1 MGLTVGVDV
10 GGTKVA
16 AGVVDDDGVILAQL
30 REPTPKTD
38 TSAIAEVIAGMV
50 DQLRADHPVEAV
62 GVGAAGFIDAARTTV
77 LFAPNLAWRDEP
89 LADRVTKLI
98 DLPVVVENDGNCHAW
113 AEWRFGAARGAHAAV
128 AVVVGTGIGGGMVVD
143 GRLYRGGFGIAGEFG
158 HVRIVPDGLPCG
170 CGRRGCFE
178 QYASGNALV
187 RCARQRAA
195 DQPADASRLLDAVHG
210 DVTRITGPAVT
221 EAARDGDPVAL
232 CCFAEVGRWLG
243 EGLADLA
250 AVLDPDCF
258 VIGGGVADAGDILLE
273 PVRSAFDAALTGSA
287 YRPHPAIRL
296 AALGSAAGLVGAADL
311 ARRR

>member
-62 GVGAAGFIDAARTTV
+62 GVGAAGFIDATRTTV

-113 AEWRFGAARGAHAAV
+113 AEWRFGAARGARAAV
-128 AVVVGTGIGGGMVVD
+128 AVVVGTGIGGGWSST
-143 GRLYRGGFGIAGEFG
+143 GGCIAAASA
-158 HVRIVPDGLPCG
+158 LPASLAMCG
-170 CGRRGCFE
+170 SSPTVC
-178 QYASGNALV
+178 
-187 RCARQRAA
+187 RA
-195 DQPADASRLLDAVHG
+195 
-210 DVTRITGPAVT
+210 
-221 EAARDGDPVAL
+221 
-232 CCFAEVGRWLG
+232 
-243 EGLADLA
+243 
-250 AVLDPDCF
+250 
-258 VIGGGVADAGDILLE
+258 VADAAGALSST
-273 PVRSAFDAALTGSA
+273 RAATPSSGARASGPPTS
-287 YRPHPAIRL
+287 RRMPPASSTPST
-296 AALGSAAGLVGAADL
+296 AM
-311 ARRR
+311 